1 MRAVPGFSF
10 YTGDM
15 LLAFLLAASVADWV
29 PVRWP
34 SGDVATLD
42 LLKGTAVNCILLEPP
57 AWSREFSAA
66 AAKQGVDVFGVVKP
80 SKDAL
85 EQSRKA
91 KDLGLAG
98 VSLEGEFDDSIRKA
112 LGDSKIRFVEIG
124 PRSHMRMEAPALI
137 SATSQGVWPGIN
149 TVEDAAKAAPS
160 GGPWIDTNTGF
171 LRFARAASDLP
182 VWIANSPPPKTIVP
196 VERYLQAI
204 GDAAMS
210 GARWVVTF
218 EDDFAKRLMAH
229 EPAAVAG
236 WARITQLLGF
246 LEEHKEWREW
256 RPGGEMAVVQ
266 DVDSGALLSG
276 GVLDM
281 IAVKHTPVRPAVTR
295 RLNNATLKGA
305 SMAVNVDPASLND
318 AQKQILREFTRSGGS
333 LLTGPPGWKFPSAK
347 PGEITLAKE
356 DLEKLDAIW
365 KELNTMTGRRNLG
378 ARLFNVSSMLSN
390 LLVSPDG
397 KQTILHLVN
406 YSNYPVD
413 SVTVHLTGSYKR
425 ARIYQPGKKPQ
436 DLAIYPIE
444 EGTGVD
450 IDQIKE
456 FGTLLVE

>member
-1 MRAVPGFSF
+1 
-10 YTGDM
+10 M

-29 PVRWP
+29 PVHWP
-34 SGDVATLD
+34 SGDVKSLE
-42 LLKGTAVNCILLEPP
+42 LLKGTAVNCVLIEQPV
-57 AWSREFSAA
+57 WSREFAA
-66 AAKQGVDVFGVVKP
+66 AAQQQGVNVLGVVKP

-85 EQSRKA
+85 EQARKS

-98 VSLEGEFDDSIRKA
+98 VALEGEFDDSIGKA
-112 LGDSKIRFVEIG
+112 LTDSNIRLVEIG
-124 PRSHMRMEAPALI
+124 KRIRMQMEGSALV
-137 SATSQGVWPGIN
+137 SATNQGVWPGIN
-149 TVEDAAKAAPS
+149 TVEDTAKAAPS

-182 VWIANSPPPKTIVP
+182 IWIANPPPPKTVVP

-210 GARWVVTF
+210 GARWVITF
-218 EDDFAKRLMAH
+218 EDDFAKRLIARDA
-229 EPAAVAG
+229 AAVAG
-236 WARITQLLGF
+236 WARITRLLAF
-246 LEEHKEWREW
+246 FEEHKEWRAW
-256 RPGGEMAVVQ
+256 RPGGQMAVVQ

-281 IAVKHTPVRPAVTR
+281 IAVKHTPVRPAPTR
-295 RLNNATLKGA
+295 RLSAAIMKGS
-305 SMAVNVDPASLND
+305 SMAVNVDPSSLND
-318 AQKQILREFTRSGGS
+318 AQKQVLREFTRSGGS
-333 LLTGPPGWKFPSAK
+333 LLTGPPGWTFPSAK

-390 LLVSPDG
+390 FLVSPDG

-413 SVTVHLTGSYKR
+413 SVTVQLTGTYKR
-425 ARIYQPGKKPQ
+425 ARIFQPGMPPRE
-436 DLAIYPIE
+436 LAIYPIE

-450 IDQIKE
+450 IEQIKE